1 MRKYDTDV
9 TRNRKR
15 RDKGISDM
23 AAVSIAFEAP
33 DNFGSAPAA
42 ATRPIDFEHLARQ
55 TMGDKELEIE
65 VLQLFSRNARA
76 ALHEMAGADDK
87 TVKATAHRLKG
98 AAQAVGASTVS
109 TAAAAV
115 EDKGN
120 DSAAVARL
128 AAAIVEAEN
137 FILKLCR

>member
-1 MRKYDTDV
+1 
-9 TRNRKR
+9 
-15 RDKGISDM
+15 M

-33 DNFGSAPAA
+33 DNFGGAPAA

-98 AAQAVGASTVS
+98 PRRWLVPPPFPRRRRQWRTRATI
-109 TAAAAV
+109 
-115 EDKGN
+115 
-120 DSAAVARL
+120 ARP
-128 AAAIVEAEN
+128 
-137 FILKLCR
+137 

>member
-1 MRKYDTDV
+1 
-9 TRNRKR
+9 
-15 RDKGISDM
+15 M

-33 DNFGSAPAA
+33 DNCGGAPAA
-42 ATRPIDFEHLARQ
+42 GKKPIDFDHLARQ
-55 TMGDKELEIE
+55 TMGDKDLEIE

-87 TVKATAHRLKG
+87 AVIATAHRLKG
-98 AAQAVGASTVS
+98 SAQAVGASAVS
-109 TAAAAV
+109 AAAAVV

-120 DSAAVARL
+120 DSSAIAKL
-128 AAAIVEAEN
+128 AATIVEAEN